1 MACAA
6 YVYDTYCMGLL
17 NEKMNERTKTSNFTA
32 DHFSLT
38 FVNLSFAWMYFH
50 VWLKN
55 KGNFLVSSE
64 CYNQFGI
71 YQPSCVSTYCK
82 TTASQLK

>member
-1 MACAA
+1 MACTA

-71 YQPSCVSTYCK
+71 YQPSCVSTYCR
-82 TTASQLK
+82 TMASQLK